1 MAKKDLVTRTLNHI
15 KGILTKANQKQYEKA
30 MADLAAEGPEEKA
43 AVDLYLNTL
52 KQGDEAMSRVE
63 KLKSK
68 YSL

>member
-15 KGILTKANQKQYEKA
+15 KGILHKSNQKQFKKG

-52 KQGDEAMSRVE
+52 KQGEGAKARIE
-63 KLKSK
+63 KMKKNL
-68 YSL
+68 L